1 MATVLAPSPSLR
13 VSGPISRLD
22 TGVSLREDERRA
34 TRVLI
39 VDDEE
44 PICHALGRFLT
55 LRGFQVESA
64 TSAAAALDQLGR
76 HQFTIMLCD
85 IRMPGMSGLELVPH
99 ALQANPDLAVMM
111 LTAVSD
117 AATAT
122 AALSHGAMDYLTKP
136 IDLQTLEHAIEKVR
150 RKRELMLHQRSV
162 DRLVRDEV
170 ASRTAELEREQHA
183 LRTLTVTVTETLINA
198 MEAKDRYLRGR
209 SHRVGELAASIANEM
224 GLSED
229 TIEAVRLAGRL
240 MDIGRIGIREEV
252 LNKPSKLTPDEF
264 AHVREHVR
272 VSMDILAPLKHLGVV
287 LDYIHDHHE
296 RYDGTGYPR
305 GLAGEA
311 ISLGGRI
318 LSAADA
324 FDAVTGGRAHQR
336 PMPPD
341 QAITYLRQH
350 VDTLL
355 DPFVYEAMR
364 AVVSRGKNLRF
375 IAPAAVA

>member
-1 MATVLAPSPSLR
+1 MSAALAPALR
-13 VSGPISRLD
+13 ISGPVRRVDS
-22 TGVSLREDERRA
+22 GVPLREDERRA

-44 PICHALGRFLT
+44 AICNALRRFLT
-55 LRGFQVESA
+55 IRGFQVETA

-76 HQFTIMLCD
+76 QPFTIMLSD

-99 ALQANPDLAVMM
+99 ALQACPDLAIVM

-122 AALSHGAMDYLTKP
+122 DALGSGAMDYLTKP
-136 IDLQTLEHAIEKVR
+136 VDLPDLEHAIEKVR
-150 RKRELMLHQRSV
+150 RKRELMLHQRQV
-162 DRLVRDEV
+162 DQLVRDEV
-170 ASRTAELEREQHA
+170 ASRTAELEREQEA

-209 SHRVGELAASIANEM
+209 SHRVGELAASIADEM

-252 LNKPSKLTPDEF
+252 LSKPGKLTPDEYT
-264 AHVREHVR
+264 HVRAHVR
-272 VSMDILAPLKHLGVV
+272 VSMEILAPLKHLGVV

-296 RYDGTGYPR
+296 HYDGAGYPR
-305 GLAGEA
+305 GLKGEA

-318 LSAADA
+318 LCAADA
-324 FDAVTGGRAHQR
+324 FDAVTVGRAHQK
-336 PMPPD
+336 PLSPD
-341 QAITYLRQH
+341 HAIAYLKQH
-350 VDTLL
+350 VRTLL
-355 DPFVYEAMR
+355 DPFVYEALR
-364 AVVSRGKNLRF
+364 AVVSRGKSLRF
-375 IAPAAVA
+375 IPPAAVGR

>member
-1 MATVLAPSPSLR
+1 M
-13 VSGPISRLD
+13 
-22 TGVSLREDERRA
+22 REDERRA

-44 PICHALGRFLT
+44 AICNALRRFLT
-55 LRGFQVESA
+55 IRGFQVETA
-64 TSAAAALDQLGR
+64 MSAAAALDQLGR
-76 HQFTIMLCD
+76 QPFTIMLSD

-99 ALQANPDLAVMM
+99 ALQACPDLAIVM

-122 AALSHGAMDYLTKP
+122 DALGSGAMDYLTKP
-136 IDLQTLEHAIEKVR
+136 LDLPDLEHAIEKVR
-150 RKRELMLHQRSV
+150 RKRELMLHQRQV
-162 DRLVRDEV
+162 DQLVRDEV
-170 ASRTAELEREQHA
+170 ASRTAELEREQEA

-209 SHRVGELAASIANEM
+209 SHRVGELAASIAHEM

-252 LNKPSKLTPDEF
+252 LSKPGKLTPDEYT
-264 AHVREHVR
+264 HVRGHVR
-272 VSMDILAPLKHLGVV
+272 VSMEILAPLKHLGVV

-296 RYDGTGYPR
+296 HYDGAGYPR
-305 GLAGEA
+305 GLTGEA

-318 LSAADA
+318 LCAADA
-324 FDAVTGGRAHQR
+324 FDAVTVGRAHQK
-336 PMPPD
+336 PLSPD
-341 QAITYLRQH
+341 RAIAYLEQH
-350 VDTLL
+350 VRTLL
-355 DPFVYEAMR
+355 DPFVYEALR
-364 AVVSRGKNLRF
+364 AVVSRGKSLRF
-375 IAPAAVA
+375 IPPVPAAR